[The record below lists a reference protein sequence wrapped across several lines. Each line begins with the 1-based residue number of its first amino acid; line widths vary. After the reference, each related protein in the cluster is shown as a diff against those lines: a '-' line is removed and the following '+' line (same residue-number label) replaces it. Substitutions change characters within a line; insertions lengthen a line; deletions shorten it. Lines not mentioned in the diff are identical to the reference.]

1 MKNKKLYNYIGKV
14 MIGLSILFVF
24 PILVAIIYREPF
36 ICFII
41 PQMISLSLGLLLNLV
56 KYKKT
61 DSIYAKDGLKIVAL
75 SWIIISII
83 GALPIFLNK
92 DASYI
97 DAVFETVSGF
107 TTTGATIFKDV
118 EILNKSILFW
128 RSFTHFIG
136 GMGVL
141 AFVMA
146 IIPLSRNDK
155 SMHVLKAE
163 MPGPNVSKL
172 VPGIKKTLAYLYG
185 IYIFLTI
192 IEIILLKIGGL
203 SFFDSLLI
211 SMGTAGTGG
220 FSVLNSSIASYSIFS
235 KYVVAIFMFLF
246 GVNFNIYFLIIMKD
260 LKSVLKSEELR
271 AYILIFIFSVFI
283 IFIDT
288 FPIIRD
294 VKQTFMEAV
303 FHISSIFTST
313 GYSIGNVNIYPTTS
327 RVICLVLMIISA
339 CAGSTCGG
347 MKISRIIISM
357 KSIKRDL
364 TKMIHPN
371 SVEIIKFEGKKVSEE
386 TVKNTNTFIQMYI
399 VLILIIIFIVA
410 LDKFSLETTINA
422 VFCTF
427 ANVGLCFNISNFA
440 NFSNLSKLVLSFGML
455 CGRLELFP
463 MIALFS
469 NRKKN

>member
-1 MKNKKLYNYIGKV
+1 ME
-14 MIGLSILFVF
+14 S
-24 PILVAIIYREPF
+24 
-36 ICFII
+36 
-41 PQMISLSLGLLLNLV
+41 SL
-56 KYKKT
+56 
-61 DSIYAKDGLKIVAL
+61 
-75 SWIIISII
+75 
-83 GALPIFLNK
+83 
-92 DASYI
+92 
-97 DAVFETVSGF
+97 
-107 TTTGATIFKDV
+107 
-118 EILNKSILFW
+118 
-128 RSFTHFIG
+128 
-136 GMGVL
+136 
-141 AFVMA
+141 
-146 IIPLSRNDK
+146 
-155 SMHVLKAE
+155 
-163 MPGPNVSKL
+163 
-172 VPGIKKTLAYLYG
+172 
-185 IYIFLTI
+185 
-192 IEIILLKIGGL
+192 EIILLKIGGL

-220 FSVLNSSIASYSIFS
+220 FSVLNSSIATYSVFS

-347 MKISRIIISM
+347 MKISRIIFSM

-422 VFCTF
+422 TFCTF

-463 MIALFS
+463 MILLFS
-469 NRKKN
+469 NRKKS